1 MAAPITVDR
10 LMKELEKLK
19 AAMDAGELR
28 SGDYD
33 QRLSR
38 VIQELRERGVDA
50 DRGDL
55 TAAIDEAL
63 ERGVITGSVKDHLT
77 KRLGLA

>member
-10 LMKELEKLK
+10 LVKELEKLK

-63 ERGVITGSVKDHLT
+63 ERGVITASVKDHLT